1 MKAILMNVTGGP
13 DVLRL
18 QEIQKPIPRDHEIL
32 VRLKGAGINP
42 VDYKMRKKGT
52 RYPDKMPAILGC
64 DGAGIVEAVG
74 SEVQKF
80 KNGDEVYFCHGG
92 IGDRPGNYA
101 EYAVINENFAAF
113 KPNGLSFTQAAASP
127 LVLITA
133 WESLFDRISLKSGQ
147 VVLVHAGAGG
157 VGHVAIQLAK
167 HAGCK
172 VITTVGSPEKAEF
185 VKDIGADDV
194 ILYKDQDFVEAA
206 LEYTHGNGVDV
217 VFDTVGGETFAK
229 SISAARIYG
238 DLVTILSPP
247 DNMNW
252 GTARVRNIRVSYE
265 LMLTPMTEN
274 LVAGKIHQAEILKK
288 CADLFDN
295 GNLKIKIDKTFPLE
309 DASKAHEYLEN
320 QTTIGKVVLE
330 I

>member
-1 MKAILMNVTGGP
+1 MNVTGGP
-13 DVLRL
+13 DVLSL
-18 QEIQKPIPRDHEIL
+18 QEIEKPIPRGHEIL
-32 VRLKGAGINP
+32 VELKGAGINP

-52 RYPDKMPAILGC
+52 RYPDKMPTILGC
-64 DGAGIVEAVG
+64 DGAGIIEAMG
-74 SEVQKF
+74 SEVNKF

-92 IGDRPGNYA
+92 IGDYPGNYA

-113 KPNGLSFTQAAASP
+113 KPNILSFTQAAASP

-133 WESLFDRISLKSGQ
+133 WESLFDRISLKPGQ

-172 VITTVGSPEKAEF
+172 VITTVGSPEKEEF

-206 LEYTHGNGVDV
+206 LEYTQGNGVDV

-238 DLVTILSPP
+238 DLVTILAPP

-252 GTARVRNIRVSYE
+252 GTARVKNIRVSYE
-265 LMLTPMTEN
+265 LMLTPMTED
-274 LVAGKIHQAEILKK
+274 LVDGKIHQAEILKK
-288 CADLFDN
+288 CANLFDN

-320 QTTIGKVVLE
+320 QTTIGKVVLK